1 MRSIKDS
8 ELVDLTEPS
17 PTIEAVAPNS
27 EDTENPL
34 EDPSCILKIEVA
46 ITFSAVIVKFMAKKT
61 DNPVIKAMNT
71 LWTTDKTS
79 TLQGLLHFT
88 SRRLIVHFSF
98 SSCDQLLMKLAV
110 YNKFIFKKL
119 N

>member
-17 PTIEAVAPNS
+17 PTIEAKAPNS

-34 EDPSCILKIEVA
+34 EDPSCILKMEVA
-46 ITFSAVIVKFMAKKT
+46 MNFSAVIVKFMAKKT

-71 LWTTDKTS
+71 LWDHRQDINS
-79 TLQGLLHFT
+79 PR
-88 SRRLIVHFSF
+88 SA
-98 SSCDQLLMKLAV
+98 SSLPV
-110 YNKFIFKKL
+110 EG
-119 N
+119 